1 MTGARRSPD
10 TGAQGQRPPHPWLVP
25 PLLLAGL
32 ALLDLRSEFQLLV
45 QHFTFT
51 ALWFA
56 VVSHPLSVAVL
67 VLTPSLLRRGR

>member
-1 MTGARRSPD
+1 MTGVRYSPD
-10 TGAQGQRPPHPWLVP
+10 TGAQGQRPPHPWLV

-56 VVSHPLSVAVL
+56 VVSHPLAVAVL